1 MLRTLQRTSVG
12 SRLVLNQLQCRSMVS
27 VKPHTEGSF
36 ISELVLE
43 RHEGKNAFSSDMID
57 SFERA
62 VESVRNDKKIRVLIV
77 RSTVDKVFCAG
88 ADLKERLAMPE
99 EKVAPFVSR
108 LRNAFDGLA
117 RLPIPTIATID
128 GVALGGGLELAMAC
142 DIRVASA
149 TATLGLPETNLAII
163 PGAGGTQRLSRIV
176 GVAKA
181 KQLIFTGARM
191 TGLEAHGL
199 GLVNEVVKEGSSY
212 TKAVEIAN
220 QIVDKG
226 PVGVRMAKKAIE
238 EGFEV
243 PLHQALEV
251 EKQCYAQVVPTKD
264 RIEGLK
270 SFTEKRKPVY
280 RGE

>member
-1 MLRTLQRTSVG
+1 MVKGRT
-12 SRLVLNQLQCRSMVS
+12 MVT
-27 VKPHTEGSF
+27 VKPHSEGSY
-36 ISELVLE
+36 ISELILE

-62 VESVRNDKKIRVLIV
+62 VESVRSNKNIRVLIV

-108 LRNAFDGLA
+108 LRNAFNGLA
-117 RLPIPTIATID
+117 SLPIPTIASID
-128 GVALGGGLELAMAC
+128 GVALGGGLELALAC

-163 PGAGGTQRLSRIV
+163 PGAGGTQRLPRVV

-181 KQLIFTGARM
+181 KQLIFTGARLN
-191 TGLEAHGL
+191 GNEAFDL
-199 GLVNEVVKEGSSY
+199 GLVNDVVKEGSSY
-212 TKAVEIAN
+212 PKAVEIAN

-226 PVGVRMAKKAIE
+226 PVGVRMAKKAID
-238 EGFEV
+238 EGIEV

-251 EKQCYAQVVPTKD
+251 EKSCYAQVVPTKD
-264 RIEGLK
+264 RVEGLK

>member
-1 MLRTLQRTSVG
+1 MIRSFQRVAFKGMTIKVS
-12 SRLVLNQLQCRSMVS
+12 SRSMVS
-27 VKPHTEGSF
+27 VKPHSEGSF

-57 SFERA
+57 SFEKA
-62 VESVRNDKKIRVLIV
+62 VESIRNNKNVRVLIV

-99 EKVAPFVSR
+99 EKVAPFVGR
-108 LRNAFDGLA
+108 LRNAFDSLA
-117 RLPIPTIATID
+117 TLPIPTIATID
-128 GVALGGGLELAMAC
+128 GVALGGGLELALAC

-149 TATLGLPETNLAII
+149 NATLGLPETNLAII
-163 PGAGGTQRLSRIV
+163 PGAGGTQRLPRVV

-181 KQLIFTGARM
+181 KQLIFTGARLN
-191 TGLEAHGL
+191 GIEAHGL
-199 GLVNEVVKEGSSY
+199 GIVNEVVREGSSY
-212 TKAVEIAN
+212 AKAVEIAN

-226 PVGVRMAKKAIE
+226 PIGVRMAKKAID
-238 EGFEV
+238 EGIAV
-243 PLHQALEV
+243 PLSQALEI
-251 EKQCYAQVVPTKD
+251 EKNCYAQVVPTKD
-264 RIEGLK
+264 RVEGLK

>member
-1 MLRTLQRTSVG
+1 MIRSFGRIPLRQCMAKGRT
-12 SRLVLNQLQCRSMVS
+12 MVT
-27 VKPHTEGSF
+27 VKPHSEGSY
-36 ISELVLE
+36 ISELILE

-62 VESVRNDKKIRVLIV
+62 VESVRSNKDIRVLIV

-108 LRNAFDGLA
+108 LRNAFNGLA
-117 RLPIPTIATID
+117 TLPIPTIASID
-128 GVALGGGLELAMAC
+128 GVALGGGLELALAC

-163 PGAGGTQRLSRIV
+163 PGAGGTQRLPRVV

-181 KQLIFTGARM
+181 KQLIFTGARLN
-191 TGLEAHGL
+191 GNEAFDL

-212 TKAVEIAN
+212 PKAVEIAN

-226 PVGVRMAKKAIE
+226 PVGVRMAKKAID
-238 EGFEV
+238 EGIEV

-251 EKQCYAQVVPTKD
+251 EKSCYAQVVPTKD
-264 RIEGLK
+264 RVEGLK

>member
-1 MLRTLQRTSVG
+1 MIRSFQRVAFKGMTIKVTS
-12 SRLVLNQLQCRSMVS
+12 RSMVS
-27 VKPHTEGSF
+27 VKPHSDGSF

-57 SFERA
+57 SFEKA
-62 VESVRNDKKIRVLIV
+62 VESIRNNKNVRVLIV

-99 EKVAPFVSR
+99 EKVAPFVGR
-108 LRNAFDGLA
+108 LRNAFDSLA
-117 RLPIPTIATID
+117 TLPIPTIATID
-128 GVALGGGLELAMAC
+128 GVALGGGLELALAC

-149 TATLGLPETNLAII
+149 NATLGLPETNLAII
-163 PGAGGTQRLSRIV
+163 PGAGGTQRLPRVV

-181 KQLIFTGARM
+181 KQLIFTGARLN
-191 TGLEAHGL
+191 GIEAHGL
-199 GLVNEVVKEGSSY
+199 GIVNEVVREGSSY
-212 TKAVEIAN
+212 AKAVEIAN

-226 PVGVRMAKKAIE
+226 PVGVRMAKKAID
-238 EGFEV
+238 EGIAV
-243 PLHQALEV
+243 PLSQALEI
-251 EKQCYAQVVPTKD
+251 EKNCYAQVVPTKD
-264 RIEGLK
+264 RVEGLK

>member
-1 MLRTLQRTSVG
+1 MIRAFGRIPVRQCMVKGRT
-12 SRLVLNQLQCRSMVS
+12 MVT
-27 VKPHTEGSF
+27 VKPHSEGSY
-36 ISELVLE
+36 ISELILE

-62 VESVRNDKKIRVLIV
+62 VESVRSNKDIRVLIV

-108 LRNAFDGLA
+108 LRNAFNGLA
-117 RLPIPTIATID
+117 TLPIPTIASID
-128 GVALGGGLELAMAC
+128 GVALGGGLELALAC

-163 PGAGGTQRLSRIV
+163 PGAGGTQRLPRVV

-181 KQLIFTGARM
+181 KQLIFTGARLN
-191 TGLEAHGL
+191 GNEAFDL
-199 GLVNEVVKEGSSY
+199 GLVNDVVKEGSSY
-212 TKAVEIAN
+212 PKAVEIAN

-226 PVGVRMAKKAIE
+226 PVGVRMAKKAID
-238 EGFEV
+238 EGIEV

-251 EKQCYAQVVPTKD
+251 EKSCYAQVVPTKD
-264 RIEGLK
+264 RVEGLK